1 MSQLCLSSDSGDE
14 LKHAFYSYLQNETE
28 NTWLRKNSWLKK
40 QEKKN
45 FLNLIWVLASC
56 FYSE

>member
-40 QEKKN
+40 QEKKT
-45 FLNLIWVLASC
+45 F
-56 FYSE
+56 